1 MPRSRRL
8 DATFRPAVRSLR
20 IESLEERRVLAAT
33 PELLTD
39 VGSNPD
45 TFDSNPTGFV
55 EVGDLVYFSAQP
67 SNFLGIPPQTWVTN
81 GTTNAT
87 RLLSDF
93 MPGNLLV
100 GGVVGNVG
108 GTLYFSASDSGT
120 SGYRLWKW
128 GGFGSEPAP
137 VLNADGQR
145 IAASTSLT
153 EIDGVWYFGAGAAG
167 FNPALWRTDGT
178 QAGTFRVK
186 ALSATVNN
194 AGSIWQ
200 TMFNVGGELFFFA
213 NDGTHG
219 NELWKSDGTEAG
231 TVMVKDVNPGAA
243 SGVDASLSN
252 TRVAVVGDLLY
263 FMARDQQSDWELW
276 RSDGSESG
284 TYRVKDIRAGVNG
297 SIPNY
302 LTNVGGTLY
311 FSAIDE
317 LSGAPKLWKSDG
329 TAPGTVRVF
338 AASPHV
344 LPSEP
349 FDLTEMNGTLYF
361 GAGGGGLWR
370 SDGTP
375 AGTQPITSSA
385 APHQLMS
392 VPSGTLEGYRDNIVN
407 LNGTLYFCGSHSSS
421 PSGLWKFDEG
431 TGGAELVLSKGNA
444 GVNLLHTFNTI
455 QYLTVAGD
463 KLFFAGDS
471 TNHGNEPWVSDGTT
485 AGTVLLKDVTGAGSP
500 SGVSYLTNVNGT
512 LFFSGNAGNYPATF
526 GRGWWTS
533 NGTLSGTTSYAPI
546 MGATNNYSLL
556 GAAGGLLYYK
566 AKGTSGSDWVL
577 WRTDGTA
584 AGTYRAKDILPGT
597 SGGLSSAFTRSIEMN
612 GELYFVANDGV
623 HGFEL
628 WRSDGTEAGTTM
640 VADVFPGDVNGLSNV
655 NRTPM
660 ANVGGTLYFVAND
673 GAGGN
678 ALWKTDGT
686 AAGTALVRTFNT
698 WTPRNL
704 FNVNGTLFFGAG
716 HDDSGLE
723 LWKSDGT
730 EAGTVLVK
738 DIAPGNSL
746 ASLDAPGFA
755 NIGDT
760 VYFVANDGT
769 TGFELWKSDGTEA
782 GTALVKDI
790 LADGSGLPAAG
801 GLSFTVVGNAVY
813 FYANDGV
820 HGREL
825 WKSDG
830 TEAGTALVK
839 DVWAGASSSKT
850 GAFADPVNVSGLLYF
865 SATDG
870 TSAVGL
876 WRTDGTEA
884 GTKLVSLTTG
894 GIDSSIGLFT
904 NVNGRLFFV
913 DTDWTHG
920 TELWVL
926 SPDEAAMEQGDYD
939 QSGYTDG
946 TDFLKWQRGFGSS
959 DVTNDGDGDGTVGGG
974 DLAVW
979 KESFGLPEPLL
990 QENAVAAV
998 AAAEELDEDH
1008 ELVALPS
1015 AALDSASIPRE
1026 AARDALF
1033 AAGDFSRLFVMTGDE
1048 DGDRLL
1054 RPRGRA
1060 PLARRG

>member
-1 MPRSRRL
+1 
-8 DATFRPAVRSLR
+8 
-20 IESLEERRVLAAT
+20 
-33 PELLTD
+33 LLTD

-100 GGVVGNVG
+100 GGVVGNVA

-120 SGYRLWKW
+120 FGYRLWKW
-128 GGFGSEPAP
+128 GGFGSEPTP
-137 VLNADGQR
+137 VLSADGQR
-145 IAASTSLT
+145 IAASTPLT

-167 FNPALWRTDGT
+167 YHPELWRTDGT

-186 ALSATVNN
+186 ALSATENN
-194 AGSIWQ
+194 AGSIDPK
-200 TMFNVGGELFFFA
+200 FLSIGGSLLFFA

-231 TVMVKDVNPGAA
+231 TVMVKDVNPGIA
-243 SGVDASLSN
+243 SGALSN
-252 TRVAVVGDLLY
+252 AQAAVVNNLLY
-263 FMARDQQSDWELW
+263 FTASDQQSNWELW

-284 TYRVKDIRAGVNG
+284 TYRVKDIRDGANG
-297 SIPNY
+297 SIPSR

-311 FSAIDE
+311 FSAVDDA
-317 LSGAPKLWKSDG
+317 SGAPKLWKSDG
-329 TAPGTVRVF
+329 TDPGTVRVL
-338 AASPHV
+338 AASSV
-344 LPSEP
+344 LLSNP
-349 FDLTEMNGTLYF
+349 FDLTEMNGKLYF
-361 GAGGGGLWR
+361 GAAGGLWR
-370 SDGTP
+370 SDGTQ
-375 AGTQPITSSA
+375 AGTQQIRQSGPPQLPVGIPTPYDGSSDVI
-385 APHQLMS
+385 P
-392 VPSGTLEGYRDNIVN
+392 GNRDNIVN
-407 LNGTLYFCGSHSSS
+407 LNGTLYFVGNGSGYT
-421 PSGLWKFDEG
+421 GLWKYDDQS
-431 TGGAELVLSKGNA
+431 TGATLVLSKDNA
-444 GVNLLHTFNTI
+444 GLGSTYTFNTL

-471 TNHGNEPWVSDGTT
+471 TNHGSEPWMSDGTT
-485 AGTVLLKDVTGAGSP
+485 AGTVLLKDVTGTGSS
-500 SGVSYLTNVNGT
+500 SGVRYLTNVDGT
-512 LFFSGNAGNYPATF
+512 LFFSARTGNYPGTVGA
-526 GRGWWTS
+526 GWWTS
-533 NGTLSGTTSYAPI
+533 DGSLVGTTSFAAI
-546 MGATNNYSLL
+546 TGSTNNYSLL

-566 AKGTSGSDWVL
+566 AKGISGSDWEL

-584 AGTYRAKDILPGT
+584 AGTYRAKDIHPGAR
-597 SGGLSSAFTRSIEMN
+597 GGLSSAFTRSIEMD
-612 GELYFVANDGV
+612 GDLYFVANDGV

-640 VADVFPGDVNGLSNV
+640 VADVFAGDTNGLSDV

-673 GAGGN
+673 GASGN

-686 AAGTALVRTFNT
+686 VAGTALVRTFNT
-698 WTPRNL
+698 WAPRNL

-746 ASLDAPGFA
+746 ASLDEPGFA
-755 NIGDT
+755 NIDDT
-760 VYFVANDGT
+760 IYFVANDGT

-782 GTALVKDI
+782 GTVLVKDI

-876 WRTDGTEA
+876 WRTDGTDA
-884 GTKLVSLTTG
+884 GTKLVALTTG
-894 GIDSSIGLFT
+894 GIDSSLGHLT
-904 NVNGRLFFV
+904 NVNGSLFFV
-913 DTDWTHG
+913 DADWTHG

-939 QSGYTDG
+939 QNGVTDG
-946 TDFLKWQRGFGSS
+946 ADFLKWQRAFGSA

-974 DLAVW
+974 DLDVW
-979 KESFGLPEPLL
+979 QENFGSPEPLL
-990 QENAVAAV
+990 QENAVAAL
-998 AAAEELDEDH
+998 AAAEELEADH

-1015 AALDSASIPRE
+1015 AAVGSGSIPRE
-1026 AARDALF
+1026 TARDALF
-1033 AAGDFSRLFVMTGDE
+1033 AAGDFSRLFAVTGDE
-1048 DGDRLL
+1048 DGDRFSW
-1054 RPRGRA
+1054 RRGRA